1 MHIKDLVTDWG
12 TGRLDYKKLALNT
25 CALLQAFTW
34 MRMALNYD
42 VHKAIENPMMWIVFY
57 MVIAGHDLL
66 ARFLKIRAEAVTAHN
81 AENKEAV

>member
-1 MHIKDLVTDWG
+1 MHIKDLVTDWA

-34 MRMALNYD
+34 LRMALDYE

-66 ARFLKIRAEAVTAHN
+66 GRFLKIRSEATN
-81 AENKEAV
+81 ASAADKAA